1 MNAAAFGTCRYI
13 YHSDTGR
20 QLECARLAALLLPA
34 LFTCSLEH
42 PQRAVD
48 FATYTPVELWGA
60 KDLFADPYR

>member
-1 MNAAAFGTCRYI
+1 M
-13 YHSDTGR
+13 

-48 FATYTPVELWGA
+48 FATYTPVELWKG
-60 KDLFADPYR
+60 KDLFADPYRWAGVDTIDTCMCGC